1 MFKEDSEALHGND
14 RFEGYNVDLIKEIA
28 DILGF
33 NYTFKVVEDGSY
45 GSFNPKNKTWNGM
58 IGELLAQ
65 VSSKWNGCINSSIPI
80 LFITRKKI
88 FSLR

>member
-65 VSSKWNGCINSSIPI
+65 VSTKCNYKSPC
-80 LFITRKKI
+80 FFTV
-88 FSLR
+88 